1 MKIDDFYESAL
12 WEYSEIDPRDRRD
25 TEAHLSQDTAE
36 AIARLVSPDADVD
49 AEGAQLFGLKT
60 RRDDSIPFGQ
70 VRFITE
76 NDQDRALRRAARDG
90 LQVNVVKLEALPPM
104 ATPAPPPTL
113 RALVR
118 HWLERMKERS

>member
-1 MKIDDFYESAL
+1 MRIEDFYESAL
-12 WEYSEIDPRDRRD
+12 SDYGKIDPRDRRD

-36 AIARLVSPDADVD
+36 AIVRLVSPDADVN
-49 AEGAQLFGLKT
+49 AEDAQLFGLKT
-60 RRDDSIPFGQ
+60 RRDDSVPFGQ

-76 NDQDRALRRAARDG
+76 NDQDRALRRAAGAG

-118 HWLERMKERS
+118 HWLERMKGRS